1 MKIDDTEFKCMM
13 LTIVVI
19 VNVIAAHV
27 NDQLSAAVL
36 SLSILLSCTCYL
48 IFIYKNNVFGQNLE
62 NIEICV
68 VRV

>member
-36 SLSILLSCTCYL
+36 SLSMLLSCTCYL